1 MSRKSRKY
9 LWWSHI
15 LTKHQGKLLKRYWNR
30 TPIWV
35 LYLTFRIF
43 SEQLFCRGPTKS
55 VLNYV
60 PYVFYMLM
68 CLTCLRG
75 FVLLPLTCLSFFTC
89 FLWHHFFTCLTSLPF
104 LRALCVFIFLFLHFL
119 RAFIFLHALHAF
131 IFTCLTCLACLQF
144 SRTLCSFFYA
154 PSHFLS
160 ISNCQRTCFTY
171 LHLFL

>member
-119 RAFIFLHALHAF
+119 RAFIFKGLHF
-131 IFTCLTCLACLQF
+131 FTCLTCLH
-144 SRTLCSFFYA
+144 FYVPYVPCV
-154 PSHFLS
+154 PSV
-160 ISNCQRTCFTY
+160 FTY
-171 LHLFL
+171 LM